1 MTQKFYV
8 DSILYNPSIIVFEW
22 DKKNMEVSF
31 YNKIKDREETK
42 KIKADRDGD
51 LYFYANGQ
59 TFYKRHLHVIE
70 YKEINL

>member
-22 DKKNMEVSF
+22 DKKNLVVSF
-31 YNKIKDREETK
+31 YNKIKEREETK
-42 KIKADRDGD
+42 KIKVDRDGD

-59 TFYKRHLHVIE
+59 AFYKRHLHVIE